1 MNNHGTLYVIA
12 APSGG
17 GKTRLVRALL
27 QEDEL
32 IKVSISCTTRPP
44 RPSDKEGVDYFFK
57 SDAAFQ
63 QMIDDNRFLEH
74 AKVFG
79 YRYGTSHEWVV
90 QQLEQGIDIIL
101 EIDWQ
106 GARQV
111 RQIFPQVSTW
121 FIIPPSLSVLQQR
134 LEARNEDS
142 QEIIMQRM
150 AQAKNEISHYYEFDY
165 LLVNDEFERLKQDA
179 LSIIRAQRLKTSQQD
194 KILTPVLE
202 ELLKND

>member
-57 SDAAFQ
+57 SDATFQ

-74 AKVFG
+74 AEVFG

-111 RQIFPQVSTW
+111 RQIFPQVCTW

-134 LEARNEDS
+134 LQARNEDS